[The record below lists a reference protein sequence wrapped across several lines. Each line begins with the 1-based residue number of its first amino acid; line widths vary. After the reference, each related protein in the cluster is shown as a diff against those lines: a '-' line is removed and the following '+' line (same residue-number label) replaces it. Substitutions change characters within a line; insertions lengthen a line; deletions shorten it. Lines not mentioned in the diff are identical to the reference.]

1 MSDIQKY
8 APSQNDVAEI
18 VNNRQNAGVD
28 AIHREVAVIEDASR
42 VVPILIDGGMA
53 PAIYM
58 PEHSPRKGAQ
68 AQGRDAALSKAM
80 AAAVYGATLG
90 FGVAKSLQNVFTVH
104 GQPSIYARTA
114 VALVMSHGHEIRTI
128 EATADSVTV
137 AGRRKGSSNW
147 EQSTWTYE
155 RAKKAGFTTNAK
167 YQTQPEEMLWA
178 KASMTVCRRA
188 FPDVMEGI
196 PYAAEELELEP
207 VKYESQRLDVQRGA
221 DGVRA
226 ALAAKQQEHE
236 PAPESV
242 QDDSAAYVAEV
253 TEHLA
258 TLDTQEQVNEFM
270 ASLQAQDAN
279 LPAGVLDAGRQRW
292 EELN

>member
-178 KASMTVCRRA
+178 KAAMTVCRRA

-207 VKYESQRLDVQRGA
+207 VKYESQRLDVSRGA

-226 ALAAKQQEHE
+226 ALAAKQEPE
-236 PAPESV
+236 PAPEPEPV
-242 QDDSAAYVAEV
+242 EV
-253 TEHLA
+253 DGFADEVKAHLA
-258 TLDTQEQVNEFM
+258 TLDTQDEVNAFM
-270 ASLQAQDAN
+270 KSLQESGDE
-279 LPAGVLDAGRQRW
+279 LPEEVLIAGRARW
-292 EELN
+292 DELNG

>member
-178 KASMTVCRRA
+178 KAAMTVCRRA

-226 ALAAKQQEHE
+226 ALAAKREPEPQPE
-236 PAPESV
+236 PAPVNEDGDFLTSV
-242 QDDSAAYVAEV
+242 QQ
-253 TEHLA
+253 HLA
-258 TLDTQEQVNEFM
+258 TLDSQDDVNAFM
-270 ASLQAQDAN
+270 KSLQKSGDQ
-279 LPAGVLDAGRQRW
+279 LPEEVLAAGRQRW